1 MTGNIGIEN
10 VDSYKGK
17 TTICEDMRM
26 SMSISKGTQTKLAS
40 CLMTTKLGRKKIVV
54 KKEEKKGNQ
63 DTLLL
68 TNMEY
73 S

>member
-1 MTGNIGIEN
+1 MQN
-10 VDSYKGK
+10 
-17 TTICEDMRM
+17 TIREDMRM
-26 SMSISKGTQTKLAS
+26 SMSISKGTMSISKGTQTKLAS

-54 KKEEKKGNQ
+54 KKEEKRQNKIHFS
-63 DTLLL
+63 L